1 MLNHFRQ
8 STVSVIGLILCAA
21 LVFWR
26 SQRPRG
32 ETASVANQAEFAS
45 GCHLILLL
53 DTNPYQKKVLPNADE
68 LSKELTNQP
77 YMELME
83 FETGLHFLQ
92 YRRCEMEPRG

>member
-45 GCHLILLL
+45 GRHLILLL
-53 DTNPYQKKVLPNADE
+53 DTNPHQNKVVSDE
-68 LSKELTNQP
+68 LSRELTNQP
-77 YMELME
+77 FDMELME
-83 FETGLHFLQ
+83 FETGLHFFVL